1 MIVIILS
8 TYERPNRRRV
18 GNSMRS
24 RRPFYRL
31 GGLALVLGALMFS
44 LTKARGYVDPDDSL
58 LGYFM
63 FTAFTL
69 WLVGLATLYS
79 RYGPVSGQL
88 GKSGLGIAVVGVL
101 LLAVGHRFT
110 FMGEVDLF
118 MIVILGGF
126 ALMLGPF
133 LFGIAVLQREVLP
146 RYGRAMP
153 LFTGLMGFAWF
164 FFTNSESNQFS
175 FMFFRSLFALG
186 WILLGYV
193 LWSDA
198 REIIEDPSTAGLE
211 EAKI

>member
-1 MIVIILS
+1 MIGTILS
-8 TYERPNRRRV
+8 TCERRNRRRV
-18 GNSMRS
+18 GNGMRP
-24 RRPFYRL
+24 RRLFYRL

-44 LTKARGYVDPDDSL
+44 LTKARGFVDPDDSL

-69 WLVGLATLYS
+69 WLVGVAALYS

-88 GKSGLGIAVVGVL
+88 GKTGLGIAVVGVL
-101 LLAVGHRFT
+101 LLTVGHPFT

-118 MIVILGGF
+118 MMVVLGGF

-146 RYGRAMP
+146 RYGRALP

-164 FFTNSESNQFS
+164 FFTNSEGNQFS

-198 REIIEDPSTAGLE
+198 REIIEDTSTPGLE
-211 EAKI
+211 EAQI